1 MSEQEKKTEQV
12 KKANQTKPVEK
23 KQSRLKKLIKQNP

>member
-12 KKANQTKPVEK
+12 KKANQTKPVELAG
-23 KQSRLKKLIKQNP
+23 QSRSKIAE